1 MALRKL
7 TIERAIPTTD
17 SFEPEQLRGAAATVN
32 EILRQL
38 WPNIQW
44 LEAYVANEKTFR
56 VYLANDE
63 SVILKHAMLDCLR
76 PRRTKPSKE

>member
-17 SFEPEQLRGAAATVN
+17 SFEGEQLRGAAATLN
-32 EILRQL
+32 ELLRKC

-44 LEAYVANEKTFR
+44 LEAYVQSDKTFR

-63 SVILKHAMLDCLR
+63 SLILKHAALVALR
-76 PRRTKPSKE
+76 RRRAKSLS